1 MPCIGHSP
9 KSKIYRKNKE
19 RERDIY
25 IYIYILY
32 IHIPGKKVWAVL
44 LPCVVVKRLL
54 CSLAMTFKQVNP
66 VSRIDLR
73 KFGEKI
79 ALSLDWHLSP
89 RKH

>member
-1 MPCIGHSP
+1 VGC
-9 KSKIYRKNKE
+9 
-19 RERDIY
+19 
-25 IYIYILY
+25 
-32 IHIPGKKVWAVL
+32 AAA
-44 LPCVVVKRLL
+44 L
-54 CSLAMTFKQVNP
+54 CCCQTVALQLGDDFKQVNP